1 MIIRRTIAALV
12 CGVLLSGLSANAAE
26 TVRVGEINSYSRI
39 PSFTESYR
47 KGWQLAV
54 EQVNARGGVQIEVIS
69 RDDNGEPSTAIALAN
84 ELLIREDVDLLAGT
98 FLSNIGLAVSE
109 LARQRKVFFLAA
121 EPLSTQ
127 LTWEKG
133 NRHTW
138 RLRPSTWM
146 QNKALAEEAA
156 KLPAQRWALIAPNY
170 EYGQSAVAEFKRLL
184 LELKPDVE
192 FVAEQWPAQGR
203 LDAGPTVQAL
213 LQAEPDAIYNAT
225 FATDLVRFV
234 REGQLRGLF
243 DGRDVVSLITGE
255 PEYLDPL
262 GAEAPEGWIVSG
274 YPWSQIDLPE
284 HTAFLRAFQ
293 QRWDE
298 PPKLGAVVGYAMIE
312 TIAAAVEK
320 AGSTNTE
327 ALLDAMAGLEVSS
340 PFGPIVWRGIDHQA
354 TLGTFIGRL
363 GTVDGQRTMVDW
375 RYADGAIYQPTDDE
389 VRRLRPPETD

>member
-1 MIIRRTIAALV
+1 MRQATAFVAT
-12 CGVLLSGLSANAAE
+12 GVLLLSVAVAHAAE

-54 EQVNARGGVQIEVIS
+54 EQVNARGGVQIEVVS
-69 RDDNGEPSTAIALAN
+69 RDDNGEPSTAVALAN
-84 ELLIREDVDLLAGT
+84 ELLLREQVDLLAGT
-98 FLSNIGLAVSE
+98 FLSNIGLAISE

-133 NRHTW
+133 NRYTW

-156 KLPAQRWALIAPNY
+156 KLPAQRWAVIAPNY

-184 LELKPDVE
+184 SELKPEVE

-213 LQAEPDAIYNAT
+213 LQARPDAIYNAT

-234 REGQLRGLF
+234 REGRLRGLF

-262 GAEAPEGWIVSG
+262 GAEAPEGWIVTG

-284 HTAFLRAFQ
+284 HTAFLRAFEE
-293 QRWDE
+293 RWHE
-298 PPKLGAVVGYAMIE
+298 PPKLGAVVGYTMIE

-320 AGSTNTE
+320 AGTTNTDPM
-327 ALLDAMAGLEVSS
+327 LQAMAGLELSS

-354 TLGTFIGRL
+354 TLGAFVGKL
-363 GTVDGQRTMVDW
+363 GVVDGKPTMVDW
-375 RYADGAIYQPTDDE
+375 RYADGALYQPSDEE
-389 VRRLRPPETD
+389 VRKLRPQDDD

>member
-1 MIIRRTIAALV
+1 MIIRRTIAALA
-12 CGVLLSGLSANAAE
+12 CGVLLSGLSAHAAE